1 MTKSSA
7 AVVALTFAATV
18 AVTGWASASAEA
30 QTRARPSSPPPS
42 SGQVRSGS
50 PAGPGRGA
58 PPPSSP
64 TGARSSAGHTV
75 IGQATPNPSVGHGYY
90 PGYPGHPGY
99 CCGYYGGYYPYYPY
113 YYYPYAF
120 GLGFGWYGAYGAYWP
135 YGYYDG
141 SGYADAGGSSEGSHA
156 PSHATG
162 AIRLKV
168 NVDTASVY
176 VDGALVG
183 KAGDFDGLT
192 SGHLVLESGS
202 HVLEIKAAGY
212 ETFNKTL
219 TVEIGKTMTE
229 RVGLNKK
236 KS

>member
-1 MTKSSA
+1 
-7 AVVALTFAATV
+7 
-18 AVTGWASASAEA
+18 
-30 QTRARPSSPPPS
+30 
-42 SGQVRSGS
+42 
-50 PAGPGRGA
+50 
-58 PPPSSP
+58 
-64 TGARSSAGHTV
+64 
-75 IGQATPNPSVGHGYY
+75 
-90 PGYPGHPGY
+90 
-99 CCGYYGGYYPYYPY
+99 
-113 YYYPYAF
+113 
-120 GLGFGWYGAYGAYWP
+120 
-135 YGYYDG
+135 
-141 SGYADAGGSSEGSHA
+141 
-156 PSHATG
+156 
-162 AIRLKV
+162 V